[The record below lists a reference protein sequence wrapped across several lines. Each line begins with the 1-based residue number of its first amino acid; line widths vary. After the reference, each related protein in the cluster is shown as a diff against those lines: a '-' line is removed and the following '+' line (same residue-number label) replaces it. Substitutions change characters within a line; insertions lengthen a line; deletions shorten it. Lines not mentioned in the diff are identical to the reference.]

1 MLRKISYILLTCI
14 ISLNLSAQ
22 NKVDRFS
29 DYTQMKG
36 KEVKFY
42 NAVSMAEFQGYY
54 AYELVKEKPVLIKD
68 GSAYKLLENNHLI
81 VGDIEVYKKKRFL
94 KVKATGKEL
103 YLILDKGFSYVDNIR
118 SVVYWKEHQ
127 VRLSNEYQY
136 LKLDSDLLYGKYS
149 EMQALA
155 KLDKYI
161 PVKWNPVEMPK
172 RINGEV
178 NFICTVIGKPTEV
191 FTFTVEEAAEH
202 RNDFID
208 GEQFAEEKA
217 EHERKLAEEK
227 RKQEQ
232 RDSIVDSST
241 VFEARI
247 KHTYE
252 AENIL
257 EKHDITYEDDDAD
270 LKFSV
275 YGTKTT
281 TSGYGSYAKT
291 KRFYKGFILTK
302 DIELPEEVLVFKNA
316 ADKAYINRRG
326 ISGEYVRKTVA
337 KENDMA
343 YAQFYL
349 DSLEQATL
357 KLMEDIQ
364 KTYNFYKKNKVFIL
378 GEQYSYSDYKFGK
391 EFKFFNCYN
400 KDIKYVN
407 MRIVAF
413 NQVGDVQ
420 RDDIGN
426 YAKDVR
432 CIGPLEV
439 GDAGVYDFDDLF
451 WDDDDIIKELRVVEL
466 KITFSDNSVITFSG
480 KEKVDKLRLSN
491 YSQEE
496 ILK

>member
-1 MLRKISYILLTCI
+1 MRMKIHIIILACLVT
-14 ISLNLSAQ
+14 LNLSAQ
-22 NKVDRFS
+22 GRADRFNS
-29 DYTQMKG
+29 YEDMRG

-42 NAVSMAEFQGYY
+42 NAVSMVEFQGNY

-68 GSAYKLLENNHLI
+68 IWPYKLLENNNLI
-81 VGDIEVYKKKRFL
+81 IGDIVTYKKKNFL
-94 KVKATGKEL
+94 KVTASGQEL
-103 YLILDKGFSYVDNIR
+103 YLILDKGFSYIDNIR

-127 VRLSNEYQY
+127 VRLANEYQY
-136 LKLDSDLLYGKYS
+136 VKLDSDLLYGKTADLQS
-149 EMQALA
+149 ITILS
-155 KLDKYI
+155 KYI
-161 PVKWNPVEMPK
+161 PVKWHPIEMPK
-172 RINGEV
+172 RLNDDV
-178 NFICTVIGKPTEV
+178 NFVCTLVGKATEV
-191 FTFTVEEAAEH
+191 FTFSLSEADEH
-202 RNDFID
+202 RDDFID
-208 GEQFAEEKA
+208 AEQFGIEKA
-217 EHERKLAEEK
+217 EYKRKLTEEK

-232 RDSIVDSST
+232 RDSIIDNST

-247 KHTYE
+247 KHTYK
-252 AENIL
+252 AENLL
-257 EKHDITYEDDDAD
+257 EKYDIDYDDGDAD

-275 YGTKTT
+275 YGTTLKS
-281 TSGYGSYAKT
+281 SGYGSYAESE
-291 KRFYKGFILTK
+291 RFYKGFILTK

-316 ADKAYINRRG
+316 ADRQYLNKRG
-326 ISGEYVRKTVA
+326 ISGEYARRAVA

-343 YAQFYL
+343 YAKFYL

-357 KLMEDIQ
+357 KLMEDLQ

-391 EFKFFNCYN
+391 EFKFFNCYS

-420 RDDIGN
+420 KDDIGN

-432 CIGPLEV
+432 CIGPLVVGEV
-439 GDAGVYDFDDLF
+439 GVYDFDDLF

-480 KEKVDKLRLSN
+480 KAKVDKLRLSN
-491 YSQEE
+491 YSEEE

>member
-1 MLRKISYILLTCI
+1 MFRKISYILLSCI

-22 NKVDRFS
+22 NKVDRFG
-29 DYTQMKG
+29 DYTEMKG

-68 GSAYKLLENNHLI
+68 GAAYKLLENNHLI
-81 VGDIEVYKKKRFL
+81 IGDIVVYKKKRFL

-103 YLILDKGFSYVDNIR
+103 YLILDKGFSYIDNIR

-127 VRLSNEYQY
+127 VRLLNEYQY
-136 LKLDSDLLYGKYS
+136 IKLDSDLLYGKYS
-149 EMQALA
+149 DMQPLA
-155 KLDKYI
+155 KLNKYI
-161 PVKWNPVEMPK
+161 PVKWSPLEMPK

-178 NFICTVIGKPTEV
+178 NFICTIIGKPSEV

-208 GEQFAEEKA
+208 REQFAEENA
-217 EHERKLAEEK
+217 EHERKLAEER

-241 VFEARI
+241 AFEARI

-257 EKHDITYEDDDAD
+257 EKHDIDYDDDDAN

-275 YGTKTT
+275 YGTKVT
-281 TSGYGSYAKT
+281 TSGYGSSART
-291 KRFYKGFILTK
+291 KRFYKGFTLTK
-302 DIELPEEVLVFKNA
+302 DIELPEDVLVFKNA
-316 ADKAYINRRG
+316 AEKAYINRRG
-326 ISGEYVRKTVA
+326 VSGEYVRKTVA

-349 DSLEQATL
+349 DSLEKATL

-378 GEQYSYSDYKFGK
+378 GEHYSYSDYKFGK
-391 EFKFFNCYN
+391 EFKFFNCYS
-400 KDIKYVN
+400 KDIKYIN
-407 MRIVAF
+407 LRIVAF

-420 RDDIGN
+420 KDDIGN

-432 CIGPLEV
+432 CIGPFEV
-439 GDAGVYDFDDLF
+439 GEVATYDFDDLF
-451 WDDDDIIKELRVVEL
+451 WDDNDIIKELRVVEL

-480 KEKVDKLRLSN
+480 KDKVDKLRLSN
-491 YSQEE
+491 YSEE
-496 ILK
+496 DILK